1 MGFILEKIEEAIKE
15 LLIGWIES
23 NMTNMFTDVNDKV
36 GTIAAEVGKTPS
48 SWDSSI
54 YQMIRG
60 LSENVIVP
68 IAGIIITFVLCY
80 ELISM
85 ITEKNNLHDMDTWM
99 FFKWFFKAAV
109 AIYLVTNTFDIV
121 MAVFDIG
128 QNVVTGA
135 AGVISG
141 DTNIDIEST
150 LEQMRASMETMGIGE
165 LLGLSIE
172 TLLISLCLKIM
183 SILITVILY
192 GRMIE
197 IYCTVSIAP
206 IPIATMSNR
215 EWGSIGTNYLKGLF
229 ALAFQGFLI
238 MVCVAIYAV
247 LINNMII
254 AANIHSALFSVAAYT
269 VILCFSLFKT
279 GSLAKSLFNALCDS
293 RVRLKIYS
301 VIYAVPPWLYK
312 VYSKKGLGRSAES
325 HYPTMC
331 LEDIK
336 ALPIGELAAKDCALF
351 MWITFPCMQEALQ
364 VLEAWGFEYKTTA
377 IVWIKQNRE
386 SDSLI

>member
-1 MGFILEKIEEAIKE
+1 MGSILEKLEQAIKD

-23 NMTNMFTDVNDKV
+23 NLTNMFTDVNDKV
-36 GTIAAEVGKTPS
+36 GIIASEVGKTPS
-48 SWDSSI
+48 TWNGSI
-54 YQMIRG
+54 YSMIRG
-60 LSENVIVP
+60 LSESVIVP

-85 ITEKNNLHDMDTWM
+85 ITEKNNMHEMDTWM
-99 FFKWFFKAAV
+99 FFKCFFKSAV

-128 QNVVTGA
+128 QNVVAGA
-135 AGVISG
+135 GGFISG
-141 DTNIDIEST
+141 STNIDIDAT
-150 LEQMRASMETMGIGE
+150 IASMQASMDAMSIGE

-197 IYCTVSIAP
+197 IYCTVSVAP

-238 MVCVAIYAV
+238 MICVGIYAV

-279 GSLAKSLFNALCDS
+279 GALAKSIFHA
-293 RVRLKIYS
+293 
-301 VIYAVPPWLYK
+301 
-312 VYSKKGLGRSAES
+312 
-325 HYPTMC
+325 H
-331 LEDIK
+331 
-336 ALPIGELAAKDCALF
+336 
-351 MWITFPCMQEALQ
+351 
-364 VLEAWGFEYKTTA
+364 
-377 IVWIKQNRE
+377 
-386 SDSLI
+386 

>member
-128 QNVVTGA
+128 QNVVAGA

-215 EWGSIGTNYLKGLF
+215 EWGQHRHELPQRAVRAGIPRLPHHGVRCDLCRAHQQHDHRSQYPLGAILGGSLYGHSLLLPVQDRF
-229 ALAFQGFLI
+229 ACKVTIQCPLRKEGQLEEI
-238 MVCVAIYAV
+238 
-247 LINNMII
+247 LRD
-254 AANIHSALFSVAAYT
+254 LRRPSVA
-269 VILCFSLFKT
+269 VQGL
-279 GSLAKSLFNALCDS
+279 
-293 RVRLKIYS
+293 LKEGAWPLS
-301 VIYAVPPWLYK
+301 GKP
-312 VYSKKGLGRSAES
+312 
-325 HYPTMC
+325 
-331 LEDIK
+331 
-336 ALPIGELAAKDCALF
+336 LPDHE
-351 MWITFPCMQEALQ
+351 P
-364 VLEAWGFEYKTTA
+364 
-377 IVWIKQNRE
+377 
-386 SDSLI
+386 

>member
-1 MGFILEKIEEAIKE
+1 MGSILEKIEQAIKD

-23 NMTNMFTDVNDKV
+23 NLTNMFTDVNDKV
-36 GTIAAEVGKTPS
+36 GIIASEVGKTPS
-48 SWDSSI
+48 TWNGSI
-54 YQMIRG
+54 YTMIRG
-60 LSENVIVP
+60 LSESVIVP

-85 ITEKNNLHDMDTWM
+85 ITEKNNMHEMDTWM

-128 QNVVTGA
+128 QNVITGA
-135 AGVISG
+135 GGYISG
-141 DTNIDIEST
+141 STSIDIDAT
-150 LEQMRASMETMGIGE
+150 LASMQASMDAMSVGE

-197 IYCTVSIAP
+197 IYCTVSVAP
-206 IPIATMSNR
+206 IPIATMSNH

-238 MVCVAIYAV
+238 MICVGIYAV

-279 GSLAKSLFNALCDS
+279 GTLAKSIFNA
-293 RVRLKIYS
+293 
-301 VIYAVPPWLYK
+301 
-312 VYSKKGLGRSAES
+312 
-325 HYPTMC
+325 H
-331 LEDIK
+331 
-336 ALPIGELAAKDCALF
+336 
-351 MWITFPCMQEALQ
+351 
-364 VLEAWGFEYKTTA
+364 
-377 IVWIKQNRE
+377 
-386 SDSLI
+386 

>member
-1 MGFILEKIEEAIKE
+1 MGSILEKIEQAIKD

-23 NMTNMFTDVNDKV
+23 NLTNMFTDVNDKV
-36 GTIAAEVGKTPS
+36 GIIASEVGKTPS
-48 SWDSSI
+48 TWNGSI
-54 YQMIRG
+54 YTMIRG
-60 LSENVIVP
+60 LSESVIVP

-85 ITEKNNLHDMDTWM
+85 ITEKNNMHEMDTWM

-128 QNVVTGA
+128 QNVITGA
-135 AGVISG
+135 GGYISG
-141 DTNIDIEST
+141 STSIDIDAT
-150 LEQMRASMETMGIGE
+150 LASMQASMEAMSIGE

-183 SILITVILY
+183 SILITVNLY

-197 IYCTVSIAP
+197 IYCTVSVAP
-206 IPIATMSNR
+206 IPIATMSNH

-238 MVCVAIYAV
+238 MICVGIYAV

-279 GSLAKSLFNALCDS
+279 GTLAKSIFNA
-293 RVRLKIYS
+293 
-301 VIYAVPPWLYK
+301 
-312 VYSKKGLGRSAES
+312 
-325 HYPTMC
+325 H
-331 LEDIK
+331 
-336 ALPIGELAAKDCALF
+336 
-351 MWITFPCMQEALQ
+351 
-364 VLEAWGFEYKTTA
+364 
-377 IVWIKQNRE
+377 
-386 SDSLI
+386 